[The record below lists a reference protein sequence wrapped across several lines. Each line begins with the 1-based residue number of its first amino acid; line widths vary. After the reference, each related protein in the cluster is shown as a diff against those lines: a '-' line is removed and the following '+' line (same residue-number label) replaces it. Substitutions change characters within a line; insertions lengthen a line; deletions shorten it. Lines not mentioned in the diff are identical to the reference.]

1 MTKKK
6 KIVDREYQLV
16 EILVDSVWFK
26 TLVRTHTC
34 IHVLSL
40 VYKLV

>member
-1 MTKKK
+1 MENI

-26 TLVRTHTC
+26 TLVHT
-34 IHVLSL
+34 L
-40 VYKLV
+40 VFMC